1 MMGISVH
8 LLQRLSDIGD
18 EVGAVFQ
25 TAGHPHQS
33 RGDAGGDEL
42 VAQVNALFCSYV
54 EEQSGIVAETTAPRT
69 DRERNET
76 DFIVGSVGS
85 QDNSE
90 VLHWIAISLGVLAA
104 LAREDSYGYKI
115 GKDMSACVSVT
126 ESTLYPILRR
136 LESAGSLSV
145 YSVEHN
151 GRLRKIYHI
160 TPRGRQQLQD
170 FVADWGEIAAMYE
183 FIKGGLEHEQV

>member
-1 MMGISVH
+1 MLDAQMK
-8 LLQRLSDIGD
+8 
-18 EVGAVFQ
+18 
-25 TAGHPHQS
+25 
-33 RGDAGGDEL
+33 RGFLEI
-42 VAQVNALFCSYV
+42 C
-54 EEQSGIVAETTAPRT
+54 
-69 DRERNET
+69 
-76 DFIVGSVGS
+76 
-85 QDNSE
+85 
-90 VLHWIAISLGVLAA
+90 VLAA

-115 GKDMSACVSVT
+115 IKDMSGYVTVT

-145 YSVEHN
+145 YSVEHK

-160 TPRGRQQLQD
+160 TPAGRKQLED